1 MCCLQCNL
9 RLKVKIKNFYLELK
23 TIAEKLNAVLFK
35 FIILG
40 KVNLKNSLNIDKCKT
55 KIKQVNPQNCD

>member
-9 RLKVKIKNFYLELK
+9 RLKIKIKNFYLELK

-35 FIILG
+35 LVILG
-40 KVNLKNSLNIDKCKT
+40 KIKFKNSLIIDKCKT